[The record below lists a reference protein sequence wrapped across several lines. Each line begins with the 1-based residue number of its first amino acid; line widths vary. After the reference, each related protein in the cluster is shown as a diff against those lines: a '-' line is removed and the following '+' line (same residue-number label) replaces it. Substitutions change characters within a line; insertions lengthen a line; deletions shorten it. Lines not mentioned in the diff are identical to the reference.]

1 MKLSETLSLAAA
13 VGFLILW
20 IAEYQRTTFA
30 DSYWLLMLC
39 LSFLLL
45 LQFIRNRRIE
55 RNKEISPTI
64 KQMAIDRQKK
74 RKK

>member
-1 MKLSETLSLAAA
+1 MKLPETLTLAAA

-45 LQFIRNRRIE
+45 FQFIRNRRIE
-55 RNKEISPTI
+55 SDKEVSPTI
-64 KQMAIDRQKK
+64 KQMAADRQKK
-74 RKK
+74 KKK

>member
-1 MKLSETLSLAAA
+1 MKLPETLTLAAA

-39 LSFLLL
+39 LAFLLL
-45 LQFIRNRRIE
+45 FQFIRNRRIE
-55 RNKEISPTI
+55 RSKEISPTI
-64 KQMAIDRQKK
+64 KQMAADRQKK
-74 RKK
+74 KKK

>member
-1 MKLSETLSLAAA
+1 MKLPETLTLAAA

-45 LQFIRNRRIE
+45 FQFIRNRRIE

-64 KQMAIDRQKK
+64 KQMAADRQKK
-74 RKK
+74 KKK

>member
-74 RKK
+74 KKK

>member
-64 KQMAIDRQKK
+64 KQMATDSQKK
-74 RKK
+74 KKK

>member
-64 KQMAIDRQKK
+64 KQMATDRQKK
-74 RKK
+74 KKK